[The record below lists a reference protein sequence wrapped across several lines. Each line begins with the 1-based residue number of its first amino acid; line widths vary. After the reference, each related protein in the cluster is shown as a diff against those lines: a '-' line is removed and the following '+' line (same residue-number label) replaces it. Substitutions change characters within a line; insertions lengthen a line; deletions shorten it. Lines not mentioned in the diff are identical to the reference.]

1 MSIATIKDELAKLE
15 AQITGI
21 QSSALPGTVQKVASS
36 ATIAGTSTKFLNDL
50 KIGQVISIPGTAT
63 EYFVV
68 DDIASNT
75 SLTVTAAA
83 ANNASTQTCTVYSVF
98 ADKPSEAVLDAD
110 CPAVINDYDP
120 ANFLSLGT
128 VAHQLVQYRWQ
139 FNVKF
144 LLNAIA
150 QGTPV
155 EWSDAIEPYPRR
167 FIEKFLGSLTLSGAA
182 NDQDLISN
190 FRLGVVEYRGAF
202 YFGFELP
209 WVVNEDIETTIAA

>member
-1 MSIATIKDELAKLE
+1 MSIATIKEELAKRE

-83 ANNASTQTCTVYSVF
+83 GNHGGTQACTGYSGVGEN
-98 ADKPSEAVLDAD
+98 PS
-110 CPAVINDYDP
+110 
-120 ANFLSLGT
+120 
-128 VAHQLVQYRWQ
+128 R
-139 FNVKF
+139 
-144 LLNAIA
+144 
-150 QGTPV
+150 
-155 EWSDAIEPYPRR
+155 
-167 FIEKFLGSLTLSGAA
+167 
-182 NDQDLISN
+182 
-190 FRLGVVEYRGAF
+190 
-202 YFGFELP
+202 
-209 WVVNEDIETTIAA
+209 